1 MPTKVA
7 TTYIRLLFAVC
18 QYRRIQFS
26 SYAVNNPLGWYVLEV
41 EMSCHPSRRDVFR
54 VAAALGPAFGAKRL
68 LGWQEAP
75 PDAKYSSDV
84 NVVNVLASVHDK
96 DGKVVSTLDKDD
108 FSIEEDG
115 RPQVIRYFARQSDLP
130 LTLGLLVDTS
140 GSESRNIESER
151 RASYKFFDQVMR
163 EDKDK
168 AFLIHFDREV
178 ELLQDL
184 TSSRTQLDKGL
195 DGLTGDQLT
204 RRNSGGGHGQGRVGG
219 TALYD
224 AVLLASDELMK
235 KQQGRKAEILFSDGE
250 DNGSKVTLSRAI
262 ESAQR
267 ADTLV
272 YSVRFYDRN
281 AGAPINPGFGRGRRG
296 GGFPGGGGGGYP
308 GGYPNSGR
316 KDGKAVLQQISSE
329 TGGEYFEVSGGMTL
343 DKIYSRIQDELR
355 NQYSLG
361 YTSDQSG
368 GGYRKIKV
376 IAKGKNLTVQARE
389 GYYAR

>member
-1 MPTKVA
+1 MPT
-7 TTYIRLLFAVC
+7 RRELFS
-18 QYRRIQFS
+18 I
-26 SYAVNNPLGWYVLEV
+26 
-41 EMSCHPSRRDVFR
+41 
-54 VAAALGPAFGAKRL
+54 AAALLPAKSLLAWQDASGP
-68 LGWQEAP
+68 
-75 PDAKYSSDV
+75 KYSSDV
-84 NVVNVLASVHDK
+84 NVVNVLAGVHDK
-96 DGKVVSTLDKDD
+96 DGKVVSTLNKED

-115 RPQVIRYFARQSDLP
+115 RAQVIQYFARQSDLP

-140 GSESRNIESER
+140 GSEARNIESER
-151 RASYKFFDQVMR
+151 RASYKFFDQVVR

-184 TSSRTQLDKGL
+184 TSSKTQLDKGL
-195 DGLTGDQLT
+195 DGLTGDSGN
-204 RRNSGGGHGQGRVGG
+204 RRGQGGNGGGGGGRGGGG
-219 TALYD
+219 TMLYD

-235 KQQGRKAEILFSDGE
+235 KQQGRKAVILFSDGE
-250 DNGSKVTLSRAI
+250 DNGSKVTLTRAI

-272 YSVRFYDRN
+272 YSVRFYDKN
-281 AGAPINPGFGRGRRG
+281 AGAPVSPVFGGGGRRRGG

-316 KDGKAVLQQISSE
+316 ADGKKVLQQISQE

-343 DKIYSRIQDELR
+343 DKIYARIQDDLR
-355 NQYSLG
+355 NQYSIG

-368 GGYRKIKV
+368 AGYRRIKV
-376 IAKGKNLTVQARE
+376 TAKGKNLTVQARE
-389 GYYAR
+389 GYYAK

>member
-1 MPTKVA
+1 
-7 TTYIRLLFAVC
+7 
-18 QYRRIQFS
+18 
-26 SYAVNNPLGWYVLEV
+26 
-41 EMSCHPSRRDVFR
+41 MSWSRRDLFR
-54 VAAALGPAFGAKRL
+54 LTVVAVPARRL
-68 LGWQEAP
+68 LAWQETAP
-75 PDAKYSSDV
+75 EAKYCSDV

-96 DGKVVSTLDKDD
+96 DGKVVANLDKDD

-115 RPQVIRYFARQSDLP
+115 RPEAIRYFARQSDLP

-140 GSESRNIESER
+140 GSESRNIEAER

-184 TSSRTQLDKGL
+184 TSSKTQLDKGL
-195 DGLTGDQLT
+195 DGLTGDQG
-204 RRNSGGGHGQGRVGG
+204 RRNAGGGGQGQGGGRGGGG
-219 TALYD
+219 TELYD
-224 AVLLASDELMK
+224 AVLLASDELMQ
-235 KQQGRKAEILFSDGE
+235 KQQGRKAVILFSDGE

-281 AGAPINPGFGRGRRG
+281 AGAPVSPGFGGGRRRG

-316 KDGKAVLQQISSE
+316 TDGKKVLEQISNE
-329 TGGEYFEVSGGMTL
+329 TGGAYFEVSGGMTL
-343 DKIYSRIQDELR
+343 DKIYARIQDELR

-361 YTSDQSG
+361 YTSDQTG
-368 GGYRKIKV
+368 AGYRKIKV
-376 IAKGKNLTVQARE
+376 MAKGKNLIVQARE

>member
-1 MPTKVA
+1 MNRRDLFRLAVVA
-7 TTYIRLLFAVC
+7 VPARRLLA
-18 QYRRIQFS
+18 
-26 SYAVNNPLGWYVLEV
+26 
-41 EMSCHPSRRDVFR
+41 
-54 VAAALGPAFGAKRL
+54 
-68 LGWQEAP
+68 WQESP

-96 DGKVVSTLDKDD
+96 DGKVIANLDKDD

-115 RPQVIRYFARQSDLP
+115 RPEVIRYFARQSDLP

-140 GSESRNIESER
+140 GSESRNIEAER

-195 DGLTGDQLT
+195 DGLTGDQGN
-204 RRNSGGGHGQGRVGG
+204 RRNSGGVGQGGGRGGGG
-219 TALYD
+219 TELYD
-224 AVLLASDELMK
+224 AVLLASDELMR
-235 KQQGRKAEILFSDGE
+235 KQQGRKAVILFSDGE

-281 AGAPINPGFGRGRRG
+281 VGAPIGPGFGGRRRG

-316 KDGKAVLQQISSE
+316 TDGKRVLEQISEE
-329 TGGEYFEVSGGMTL
+329 TGGAYFEVSGSMTL
-343 DKIYSRIQDELR
+343 DRIYARIQDELR

-361 YTSDQSG
+361 YTSDQTG
-368 GGYRKIKV
+368 AGYRKIKV
-376 IAKGKNLTVQARE
+376 IAKGKNLIVQARE

>member
-1 MPTKVA
+1 MSL
-7 TTYIRLLFAVC
+7 IR
-18 QYRRIQFS
+18 
-26 SYAVNNPLGWYVLEV
+26 
-41 EMSCHPSRRDVFR
+41 SRRDFLIA
-54 VAAALGPAFGAKRL
+54 AAALAPVKGLMAFQDRD
-68 LGWQEAP
+68 
-75 PDAKYSSDV
+75 PDAKYTSAV
-84 NVVNVLASVHDK
+84 NVVNVLANVHDK
-96 DGKVVSTLDKDD
+96 EGKVISTLAQDD

-115 RPQVIRYFARQSDLP
+115 RPQSIQYFARQSDLP

-140 GSESRNIESER
+140 GSEAKNIEAER
-151 RASYKFFDQVMR
+151 RASYKFFDQVVR

-168 AFLIHFDREV
+168 AFLLHFDREV

-184 TSSRTQLDKGL
+184 TSSKTQLDKGL

-204 RRNSGGGHGQGRVGG
+204 RRNSGGQGGGQRRVGG

-235 KQQGRKAEILFSDGE
+235 KQQGRKAVVLFSDGE
-250 DNGSKVTLSRAI
+250 DNGSKVTPSRAI

-281 AGAPINPGFGRGRRG
+281 AGAPVSPGFGRGRRG
-296 GGFPGGGGGGYP
+296 GGGFPGGGGGGHP
-308 GGYPNSGR
+308 GGYPNADR
-316 KDGKAVLQQISSE
+316 ADGKKVLQQISSE

-343 DKIYSRIQDELR
+343 DKIYARIQDELR

-361 YTSDQSG
+361 YTSDQTG
-368 GGYRKIKV
+368 AGYRRIKV
-376 IAKGKNLTVQARE
+376 IAKGKNLTVRTRE

>member
-1 MPTKVA
+1 
-7 TTYIRLLFAVC
+7 
-18 QYRRIQFS
+18 
-26 SYAVNNPLGWYVLEV
+26 
-41 EMSCHPSRRDVFR
+41 MSCNPSRRDLLR
-54 VAAALGPAFGAKRL
+54 AAALAPALIPKHL
-68 LGWQEAP
+68 LAWQDAP
-75 PDAKYSSDV
+75 ADAKYSSDV

-184 TSSRTQLDKGL
+184 TASKTQLDKGL

-204 RRNSGGGHGQGRVGG
+204 RRNSGGGGGQGQGRVGG

-281 AGAPINPGFGRGRRG
+281 AGAPISPGFGGGRRRG
-296 GGFPGGGGGGYP
+296 GGFPGGGGNGYP
-308 GGYPNSGR
+308 GGYPNAGR
-316 KDGKAVLQQISSE
+316 KDGKAVLQQISEE
-329 TGGEYFEVSGGMTL
+329 TGGEYFEVSGSMTL

-361 YTSDQSG
+361 YTSDQTG
-368 GGYRKIKV
+368 AGYRKIKV

>member
-1 MPTKVA
+1 M
-7 TTYIRLLFAVC
+7 Y
-18 QYRRIQFS
+18 Q
-26 SYAVNNPLGWYVLEV
+26 
-41 EMSCHPSRRDVFR
+41 MSWSRRDLFR
-54 VAAALGPAFGAKRL
+54 LAVVAVPARRL
-68 LGWQEAP
+68 LAWQESP
-75 PDAKYSSDV
+75 PEAKYSSDV

-96 DGKVVSTLDKDD
+96 DGKVIANLEKDD

-115 RPQVIRYFARQSDLP
+115 RPEAIRYFARQSDLP

-140 GSESRNIESER
+140 GSESRNIEAER

-184 TSSRTQLDKGL
+184 TASKTQLDKGL
-195 DGLTGDQLT
+195 DGLTGDQGN
-204 RRNSGGGHGQGRVGG
+204 RRNSGGGGQSQGGGRGGGG
-219 TALYD
+219 TELYD
-224 AVLLASDELMK
+224 AVLLASDELMQ
-235 KQQGRKAEILFSDGE
+235 KQQGRKAVILFSDGE

-281 AGAPINPGFGRGRRG
+281 AGAPIGPGLGGRRRG

-316 KDGKAVLQQISSE
+316 TDGKKVLEQISEE
-329 TGGEYFEVSGGMTL
+329 TGGGYFEVSGGMTL
-343 DKIYSRIQDELR
+343 DKIYARIQDELR

-361 YTSDQSG
+361 YTSDQTG
-368 GGYRKIKV
+368 AGYRKIKV
-376 IAKGKNLTVQARE
+376 IAKGKNLIVQARE

>member
-1 MPTKVA
+1 VSF
-7 TTYIRLLFAVC
+7 I
-18 QYRRIQFS
+18 
-26 SYAVNNPLGWYVLEV
+26 
-41 EMSCHPSRRDVFR
+41 PSRRDLLR
-54 VAAALGPAFGAKRL
+54 VAAAAAPVLIPAKRL
-68 LGWQEAP
+68 LAWQEAP
-75 PDAKYSSDV
+75 PDAKYSTDV

-96 DGKVVSTLDKDD
+96 DGKVVSSLDKDD

-115 RPQVIRYFARQSDLP
+115 RPEVIRYFARQSDLP

-140 GSESRNIESER
+140 GSERNNIEAER
-151 RASYKFFDQVMR
+151 RASYKFFDQVVR

-184 TSSRTQLDKGL
+184 TSSKTQLDKGL
-195 DGLTGDQLT
+195 DGLTGDQLN
-204 RRNSGGGHGQGRVGG
+204 RRNSGGGGQGQGGARGGG
-219 TALYD
+219 TELYD
-224 AVLLASDELMK
+224 AVLLASDELMS
-235 KQQGRKAEILFSDGE
+235 KQQGRKAVVLFSDGD

-272 YSVRFYDRN
+272 YSVRFYDKN
-281 AGAPINPGFGRGRRG
+281 AGAPINPGLGRRRG
-296 GGFPGGGGGGYP
+296 GGFPGGGGGYP
-308 GGYPNSGR
+308 GGYPNSSSSN
-316 KDGKAVLQQISSE
+316 GKKVLEQISEE
-329 TGGEYFEVSGGMTL
+329 TGGAYFEVSGSMTL
-343 DKIYSRIQDELR
+343 DKIYARIQDELR

-368 GGYRKIKV
+368 AGYRKIKV
-376 IAKGKNLTVQARE
+376 TAKGKNLIVQARE

>member
-1 MPTKVA
+1 VSP
-7 TTYIRLLFAVC
+7 LL
-18 QYRRIQFS
+18 
-26 SYAVNNPLGWYVLEV
+26 
-41 EMSCHPSRRDVFR
+41 SRRDLLR
-54 VAAALGPAFGAKRL
+54 AATIAVPALGPAERL
-68 LGWQEAP
+68 LAWQELP
-75 PDAKYSSDV
+75 PAEAKYSSDV

-96 DGKVVSTLDKDD
+96 DGKVVSTLTKDD

-115 RPQVIRYFARQSDLP
+115 RPQVIKYFARQSDLP

-140 GSESRNIESER
+140 GSESKNIEAER
-151 RASYKFFDQVMR
+151 RASYKFFDQVVR

-184 TSSRTQLDKGL
+184 TSSKTQLDKGL
-195 DGLTGDQLT
+195 DGLTGDRLT
-204 RRNSGGGHGQGRVGG
+204 RRNSGGGQGGGQGRGGGG
-219 TALYD
+219 TTLYD
-224 AVLLASDELMK
+224 AVLLASEELMQ
-235 KQQGRKAEILFSDGE
+235 KQQGRKAEVLFSDGE
-250 DNGSKVTLSRAI
+250 DNGSKVTLTRAI

-281 AGAPINPGFGRGRRG
+281 AGGGPVSLGPGRRRG
-296 GGFPGGGGGGYP
+296 GGFPGGGGGYP

-316 KDGKAVLQQISSE
+316 TDGKKVLQQISEE
-329 TGGEYFEVSGGMTL
+329 TGGAYFEVSGGMTL
-343 DKIYSRIQDELR
+343 DKIYARIQDELR

-361 YTSDQSG
+361 YTSDQTG
-368 GGYRKIKV
+368 DGYRKIKV

-389 GYYAR
+389 GYYAK

>member
-1 MPTKVA
+1 M
-7 TTYIRLLFAVC
+7 
-18 QYRRIQFS
+18 S
-26 SYAVNNPLGWYVLEV
+26 SILT
-41 EMSCHPSRRDVFR
+41 RRDLLR
-54 VAAALGPAFGAKRL
+54 VAAAGVPLVTSANRL
-68 LGWQEAP
+68 LAWQESST
-75 PDAKYSSDV
+75 DAKYSSDV
-84 NVVNVLASVHDK
+84 NVVNVFANVHDK
-96 DGKVVSTLDKDD
+96 DGKVVSTLAKDD

-115 RPQVIRYFARQSDLP
+115 RPEVIRYFARQSDLP
-130 LTLGLLVDTS
+130 LTMGLLVDTS
-140 GSESRNIESER
+140 GSESRNIEAER

-184 TSSRTQLDKGL
+184 TSSKTQLDKGL
-195 DGLTGDQLT
+195 DALTGDQMN
-204 RRNSGGGHGQGRVGG
+204 RRNSGGGQGGGQGRGGGG

-224 AVLLASDELMK
+224 AVLLASEELMQ
-235 KQQGRKAEILFSDGE
+235 KQQGRKAIVLFSDGE

-272 YSVRFYDRN
+272 YSVRFYDKN
-281 AGAPINPGFGRGRRG
+281 AGGPVSPGFGGGRRRG
-296 GGFPGGGGGGYP
+296 GGFPGGGGGGNGYP
-308 GGYPNSGR
+308 GGYPNANR

-329 TGGEYFEVSGGMTL
+329 TGGAYFEVSGSMTL
-343 DKIYSRIQDELR
+343 DKIYARLQDELR

-361 YTSDQSG
+361 YTSDQTG
-368 GGYRKIKV
+368 AGYRKIKV

>member
-1 MPTKVA
+1 L
-7 TTYIRLLFAVC
+7 Y
-18 QYRRIQFS
+18 Q
-26 SYAVNNPLGWYVLEV
+26 
-41 EMSCHPSRRDVFR
+41 MSWSRRDLFR
-54 VAAALGPAFGAKRL
+54 LAVVAVPARRL
-68 LGWQEAP
+68 LAWQESP
-75 PDAKYSSDV
+75 PEAKYSSDV

-96 DGKVVSTLDKDD
+96 DGKVIANLEKDD

-115 RPQVIRYFARQSDLP
+115 RPEAIRYFARQSDLP

-140 GSESRNIESER
+140 GSESRNIEAER

-184 TSSRTQLDKGL
+184 TASKTQLDKGL
-195 DGLTGDQLT
+195 DGLTGDQGN
-204 RRNSGGGHGQGRVGG
+204 RRNSGGGGQSQGGGRGGGG
-219 TALYD
+219 TELYD
-224 AVLLASDELMK
+224 AVLLASDELMQ
-235 KQQGRKAEILFSDGE
+235 KQQGRKAVILFSDGE

-281 AGAPINPGFGRGRRG
+281 AGAPIGPGLGGRRRG

-316 KDGKAVLQQISSE
+316 TDGKKVLEQISEE
-329 TGGEYFEVSGGMTL
+329 TGGGYFEVSGGMTL
-343 DKIYSRIQDELR
+343 DKIYARIQDELR

-361 YTSDQSG
+361 YTSDQTG
-368 GGYRKIKV
+368 AGYRKIKV
-376 IAKGKNLTVQARE
+376 IAKGKNLIVQARE

>member
-1 MPTKVA
+1 
-7 TTYIRLLFAVC
+7 
-18 QYRRIQFS
+18 
-26 SYAVNNPLGWYVLEV
+26 
-41 EMSCHPSRRDVFR
+41 MSFIPSRRDFLM
-54 VAAALGPAFGAKRL
+54 AMALAPAKGLMAFQDRG
-68 LGWQEAP
+68 
-75 PDAKYSSDV
+75 PDAKYASAV

-96 DGKVVSTLDKDD
+96 DGKVVSSLVQDD

-115 RPQVIRYFARQSDLP
+115 RAQAIQYFARQSDLP

-140 GSESRNIESER
+140 GSESKNIAAER
-151 RASYKFFDQVMR
+151 RASYKFFDQVVR

-184 TSSRTQLDKGL
+184 TSSKTQLDKGL
-195 DGLTGDQLT
+195 DGLTDDQLT
-204 RRNSGGGHGQGRVGG
+204 RRNSGGQGGGQRFGG

-235 KQQGRKAEILFSDGE
+235 KQQGRKAVILFSDGE

-281 AGAPINPGFGRGRRG
+281 AGAPISPGFGRGRRGG

-308 GGYPNSGR
+308 GGYPNADR
-316 KDGKAVLQQISSE
+316 ADGKKVLQEISSE

-343 DKIYSRIQDELR
+343 DKIYARIQDELR

-361 YTSDQSG
+361 YTSDQTG
-368 GGYRKIKV
+368 AGYRRIKV
-376 IAKGKNLTVQARE
+376 IAKGKNLTVQTRE

>member
-1 MPTKVA
+1 VSL
-7 TTYIRLLFAVC
+7 IR
-18 QYRRIQFS
+18 
-26 SYAVNNPLGWYVLEV
+26 
-41 EMSCHPSRRDVFR
+41 SRRDLLR
-54 VAAALGPAFGAKRL
+54 AAAALAPALTPAKHL
-68 LGWQEAP
+68 LAWQEAP
-75 PDAKYSSDV
+75 PDAKYSTDV
-84 NVVNVLASVHDK
+84 NVVNVLCSVHDK
-96 DGKVVSTLDKDD
+96 DNKVVSTLAKDD

-115 RPQVIRYFARQSDLP
+115 RPEAIKYFARQSDLP

-140 GSESRNIESER
+140 GSESRNIEAER

-184 TSSRTQLDKGL
+184 TTSKTQLDKGL
-195 DGLTGDQLT
+195 DGLTGDQGN
-204 RRNSGGGHGQGRVGG
+204 RRNSGGQGGGQGQGGGAGRGAGG

-235 KQQGRKAEILFSDGE
+235 KQEGRKAVILFSDGD

-272 YSVRFYDRN
+272 YSVRFYDKN
-281 AGAPINPGFGRGRRG
+281 AGAPVSPGFGGGRRRG
-296 GGFPGGGGGGYP
+296 GGFPGGGGGNGYP
-308 GGYPNSGR
+308 GGYPNAGR
-316 KDGKAVLQQISSE
+316 KDGKAVLEQISNE
-329 TGGEYFEVSGGMTL
+329 TGGAYFEVSGGMTL
-343 DKIYSRIQDELR
+343 DKIYARIQDDLR

-361 YTSDQSG
+361 YTSDQTG
-368 GGYRKIKV
+368 AGYRKIKV
-376 IAKGKNLTVQARE
+376 SAKGKNLTVQARE

>member
-1 MPTKVA
+1 
-7 TTYIRLLFAVC
+7 
-18 QYRRIQFS
+18 
-26 SYAVNNPLGWYVLEV
+26 
-41 EMSCHPSRRDVFR
+41 MSCHPSRRDVFR

-84 NVVNVLASVHDK
+84 NVVNVLASVHD
-96 DGKVVSTLDKDD
+96 
-108 FSIEEDG
+108 EDG

-204 RRNSGGGHGQGRVGG
+204 RRNSGGGQGQGRVGG

-224 AVLLASDELMK
+224 A
-235 KQQGRKAEILFSDGE
+235 
-250 DNGSKVTLSRAI
+250 
-262 ESAQR
+262 
-267 ADTLV
+267 
-272 YSVRFYDRN
+272 
-281 AGAPINPGFGRGRRG
+281 
-296 GGFPGGGGGGYP
+296 
-308 GGYPNSGR
+308 
-316 KDGKAVLQQISSE
+316 
-329 TGGEYFEVSGGMTL
+329 
-343 DKIYSRIQDELR
+343 
-355 NQYSLG
+355 
-361 YTSDQSG
+361 
-368 GGYRKIKV
+368 
-376 IAKGKNLTVQARE
+376 
-389 GYYAR
+389 

>member
-1 MPTKVA
+1 
-7 TTYIRLLFAVC
+7 
-18 QYRRIQFS
+18 
-26 SYAVNNPLGWYVLEV
+26 
-41 EMSCHPSRRDVFR
+41 MSFIPSRRDLFR
-54 VAAALGPAFGAKRL
+54 VAAASVPALIPAKRL
-68 LGWQEAP
+68 LAWQEAAP

-96 DGKVVSTLDKDD
+96 DGKVVSNLDKDD

-115 RPQVIRYFARQSDLP
+115 RPETIRYFARQSDLP

-140 GSESRNIESER
+140 GSERNNIEAER
-151 RASYKFFDQVMR
+151 RASYKFFDQVVR

-184 TSSRTQLDKGL
+184 TSSKTLLDKGL
-195 DGLTGDQLT
+195 DGLSGDQGN
-204 RRNSGGGHGQGRVGG
+204 RRNSGGGGQGQGGGRGGGG
-219 TALYD
+219 TELYD
-224 AVLLASDELMK
+224 AILLASDELMS
-235 KQQGRKAEILFSDGE
+235 KQQGRKAVVLFSDGD

-272 YSVRFYDRN
+272 YSVRFYDKN
-281 AGAPINPGFGRGRRG
+281 AGAPQNPGFGGRRRG
-296 GGFPGGGGGGYP
+296 GGFPGGGGGYP
-308 GGYPNSGR
+308 GGYPNSSSSN
-316 KDGKAVLQQISSE
+316 GKKVLEQISSE
-329 TGGEYFEVSGGMTL
+329 TGGAYFEVSGGMTL
-343 DKIYSRIQDELR
+343 EKIYARIEDDLR

-368 GGYRKIKV
+368 AGYRKIKV
-376 IAKGKNLTVQARE
+376 TAKGKNLVVQARE

>member
-1 MPTKVA
+1 MDLV
-7 TTYIRLLFAVC
+7 R
-18 QYRRIQFS
+18 
-26 SYAVNNPLGWYVLEV
+26 
-41 EMSCHPSRRDVFR
+41 SRRDLLR
-54 VAAALGPAFGAKRL
+54 VAAALLPLRRL
-68 LGWQEAP
+68 LGWQESP
-75 PDAKYSSDV
+75 PPNAKYSSAV
-84 NVVNVLASVHDK
+84 NVVNILASVHDK
-96 DGKVVSTLDKDD
+96 DGKVVSTLEKDD
-108 FSIEEDG
+108 FGIEEDG
-115 RPQVIRYFARQSDLP
+115 RPEAIRYFARQSDLP

-140 GSESRNIESER
+140 GSESKNIEAER
-151 RASYKFFDQVMR
+151 RASYKFFDQVVR

-184 TSSRTQLDKGL
+184 TSSKTQLDKGL
-195 DGLTGDQLT
+195 DGLTGDQLN
-204 RRNSGGGHGQGRVGG
+204 RRNSGGGQGPGGGTGRRAGG

-224 AVLLASDELMK
+224 AVLLASDELMS
-235 KQQGRKAEILFSDGE
+235 KQQGRKAVILFSDGE

-272 YSVRFYDRN
+272 YSVRFYDKN
-281 AGAPINPGFGRGRRG
+281 IVGGGPVSIGPGRRRG

-308 GGYPNSGR
+308 GGYPNAGR

-343 DKIYSRIQDELR
+343 DKIYARIQDELR

-361 YTSDQSG
+361 YTSDQTG
-368 GGYRKIKV
+368 AGYRKIKV
-376 IAKGKNLTVQARE
+376 MARGKNLTVQARE

>member
-1 MPTKVA
+1 MSREPIQGQISRYVVNS
-7 TTYIRLLFAVC
+7 LLD
-18 QYRRIQFS
+18 
-26 SYAVNNPLGWYVLEV
+26 WYVLEV
-41 EMSCHPSRRDVFR
+41 EMSCIPSRRDFLR
-54 VAAALGPAFGAKRL
+54 VAAALGPAMAPALIPAKRL
-68 LGWQEAP
+68 MAWQDAP
-75 PDAKYSSDV
+75 PEAKYSSDV

-96 DGKVVSTLDKDD
+96 DGKVVSNLDKDD

-115 RPQVIRYFARQSDLP
+115 RPQMIRYFARQSDLP

-140 GSESRNIESER
+140 GSESRNIEAER

-184 TSSRTQLDKGL
+184 TASKTQLDKGL
-195 DGLTGDQLT
+195 DGLSGDQLN
-204 RRNSGGGHGQGRVGG
+204 RRDSGGGQGQGRGGG
-219 TALYD
+219 TMLYD

-235 KQQGRKAEILFSDGE
+235 NQQGRKAEILFSDGE

-281 AGAPINPGFGRGRRG
+281 AGAPVSPGFGGGRRRG
-296 GGFPGGGGGGYP
+296 GGFPGGGGNGYP
-308 GGYPNSGR
+308 GGYPNAGR
-316 KDGKAVLQQISSE
+316 VDGKKVLQQISEE
-329 TGGEYFEVSGGMTL
+329 TGGEYFEVSGSMTL

-361 YTSDQSG
+361 YTSDQTG
-368 GGYRKIKV
+368 AGYRKIKV
-376 IAKGKNLTVQARE
+376 VAKGKNLTVQARE

>member
-1 MPTKVA
+1 L
-7 TTYIRLLFAVC
+7 Y
-18 QYRRIQFS
+18 Q
-26 SYAVNNPLGWYVLEV
+26 
-41 EMSCHPSRRDVFR
+41 MSWSRRDLFR
-54 VAAALGPAFGAKRL
+54 AAAAVPAMIPAQRL
-68 LGWQEAP
+68 LAWQESSP
-75 PDAKYSSDV
+75 EAKYSSDV

-115 RPQVIRYFARQSDLP
+115 RPETIRYFARQSDLP

-140 GSESRNIESER
+140 GSERNNIEAER
-151 RASYKFFDQVMR
+151 RASYKFFDQVVR

-184 TSSRTQLDKGL
+184 TSSKTQLDKGL
-195 DGLTGDQLT
+195 DGLTGDQGN
-204 RRNSGGGHGQGRVGG
+204 RRNSGGGGQGQGGGRGGGG

-235 KQQGRKAEILFSDGE
+235 KQQGRKAVILFSDGE

-281 AGAPINPGFGRGRRG
+281 AGAPVSPGFGGRRRG
-296 GGFPGGGGGGYP
+296 GGFPGAGGGGYP

-316 KDGKAVLQQISSE
+316 SDGKKVLEQISEE
-329 TGGEYFEVSGGMTL
+329 TGGAYFEVSGGMTL
-343 DKIYSRIQDELR
+343 DKIYARIQDELR

-361 YTSDQSG
+361 YTSDQTG
-368 GGYRKIKV
+368 AGYRKIRV
-376 IAKGKNLTVQARE
+376 TAKGKNLTVQSRE